1 MRAVYPDQ
9 LDYAG
14 KTVVV
19 KRNCRKTTPVGFE
32 PTRAKPN
39 GLAGRRL
46 NHSAKVSNAGRPNR
60 TAYRHTL
67 PLTTCLET
75 TLRSYTASTDRMAQR
90 QRVGFQTRRLG
101 VRIPLRS
108 RCLGQWSRGMI
119 LALGARGRGFES
131 PLAPTT
137 FFRLTR
143 QHYSA

>member
-46 NHSAKVSNAGRPNR
+46 NHSAKVSLLVRDKPWTYN
-60 TAYRHTL
+60 
-67 PLTTCLET
+67 
-75 TLRSYTASTDRMAQR
+75 STD
-90 QRVGFQTRRLG
+90 T
-101 VRIPLRS
+101 
-108 RCLGQWSRGMI
+108 
-119 LALGARGRGFES
+119 LGAVK
-131 PLAPTT
+131 
-137 FFRLTR
+137 
-143 QHYSA
+143 YMNV